1 MPSSPTVR
9 LLCGLLLT
17 LAAVGVYSRYTLR
30 QVDGLR
36 ELQTQTIDRNR
47 RSSLQLLRI
56 QNNLNALAMAMRDMQ
71 SGEEPYPIIAY
82 EAQFRRIRTDLED
95 ALRLERE
102 LAPVSR
108 APAQQQMLAGMLAN
122 YWNASTRM
130 FKLGQA
136 AKENDARRMIDA
148 ELQPAHAA
156 VTGTVARLL
165 VSNNEAEERATA
177 EIQRIYDGVERNIYR
192 FLIAV
197 LVTIIATSLAL
208 IYFNRRIFESL
219 RALTEQ
225 KGTLAR
231 KLIEVQESVLHSVA
245 RELHDEFGQILTAIG
260 AMLTRTERKALPADS
275 PLREQL
281 HEVRDAA
288 QSALE
293 RVRTLSQALHPAVLD
308 DYGLE
313 KTIEWHLKNF
323 ERQTGIEVQYEREGE
338 LPVIK
343 GDAAIHIYRIL
354 QEAVNNVARH
364 SQAPKV
370 QVRMVRDGGEL
381 RLEVEDQGVGLP
393 AANRQAGLGLIAMRE
408 RAELLGG
415 RLALL
420 RPSTGGTL
428 VQLEVPIGD
437 EDVRAAAR
445 LVKASQ

>member
-1 MPSSPTVR
+1 VPSSPTVR
-9 LLCGLLLT
+9 LLCGFLLT
-17 LAAVGVYSRYTLR
+17 LAAVGVYSWYTLQ

-71 SGEEPYPIIAY
+71 SGEEPYPIAAY

-95 ALRLERE
+95 AMRLERDM
-102 LAPVSR
+102 APVSR
-108 APAQQQMLAGMLAN
+108 APAHQQMLSSLFTS
-122 YWNASTRM
+122 YWDASARV

-136 AKENDARRMIDA
+136 GMENEARRMIDV

-156 VTGTVARLL
+156 VTGMVARLL

-177 EIQRIYDGVERNIYR
+177 EIQRIYDGVEHNIYR

-197 LVTIIATSLAL
+197 LLTIMATSLAL
-208 IYFNRRIFESL
+208 IYYNRRIFERL

-260 AMLTRTERKALPADS
+260 TMLTRAERRILPEDS
-275 PLREQL
+275 TVREQL
-281 HEVRDAA
+281 LEVQAAA
-288 QSALE
+288 QSALG

-313 KTIEWHLKNF
+313 KTVEWHLRNF
-323 ERQTGIEVQYEREGE
+323 ERQTGIEVDYRQDGE

-343 GDAAIHIYRIL
+343 GDAAIHVYRIL
-354 QEAVNNVARH
+354 QEALNNVARH
-364 SQAPKV
+364 SQASKV
-370 QVRMVRDGGEL
+370 RVCVVSDGGDL
-381 RLEVEDQGVGLP
+381 RLEVEDHGVGLP
-393 AANRQAGLGLIAMRE
+393 AADHQNGLGLIAMRE

-420 RPSTGGTL
+420 RPPAGGTL
-428 VQLEVPIGD
+428 VSLEVPIGE
-437 EDVRAAAR
+437 EDSRSSAR
-445 LVKASQ
+445 LAKASQ